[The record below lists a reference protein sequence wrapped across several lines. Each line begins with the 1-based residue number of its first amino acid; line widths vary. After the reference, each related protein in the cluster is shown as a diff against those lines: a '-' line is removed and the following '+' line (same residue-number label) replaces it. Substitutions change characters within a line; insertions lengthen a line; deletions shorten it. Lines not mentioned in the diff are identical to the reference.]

1 MNIGIDVSEYLT
13 EDDVRRAA
21 MSALQFAFADQLRKE
36 ADVERVLANLTHE
49 YIFKAVCDKLN
60 VDREYI
66 EQAISDGI
74 KKAIE
79 GDTIRW
85 KVFQRKDAWERSE
98 SPAVKILDDALA
110 NSKDLIEAEVEKRI
124 KEYDFR
130 ELRETIEDTIY
141 DVICRKLREQ

>member
-1 MNIGIDVSEYLT
+1 MNIEIDVSDYLSE
-13 EDDVRRAA
+13 EDIRRTA
-21 MSALQFAFADQLRKE
+21 MAALQYAFAAQLQKE

-49 YIFKAVCDKLN
+49 YVFKAVCDKLN
-60 VDREYI
+60 VDREHI

-85 KVFQRKDAWERSE
+85 KVFRRKDAWERSE

-130 ELRETIEDTIY
+130 ELRETIENTIY
-141 DVICRKLREQ
+141 DVICRKLREE

>member
-1 MNIGIDVSEYLT
+1 MNIT
-13 EDDVRRAA
+13 
-21 MSALQFAFADQLRKE
+21 
-36 ADVERVLANLTHE
+36 
-49 YIFKAVCDKLN
+49 
-60 VDREYI
+60 REYV
-66 EQAISDGI
+66 ESAIADGI

-79 GDTIRW
+79 GDTIKY
-85 KVFQRKDAWERSE
+85 KVFQRKDAWDRSE

-141 DVICRKLREQ
+141 DVICRKLRE